1 MKKILYVA
9 NITQHIIRFHLPYL
23 KWFKEHGFEV
33 HVAANGTD
41 TIENCDV
48 FYDIPIQRTPFSMK
62 NFEAYKKLKS
72 IIDKNQ
78 YDVVVGNTSIA
89 AGIMRMAARSARK
102 NGTKVVFFAHGLHF
116 YNGASIKKWIIYYPI
131 ERYFA
136 YFTDRFVTINS
147 EDCRHLAKWYPHK
160 VSQING
166 VGVKHE
172 RFYPVE
178 AEVKTLLR
186 LELGYN
192 ETDFILVYSA
202 EFIERKNHKFIID
215 TTELL
220 ASKVNN
226 LKVLFLGRGSILE
239 QMKTYAYEKGVA
251 KYIDFLGFRN
261 DVPKLIAI
269 SDVGISSSKVEG
281 LGLNIVEEMLM
292 ALPVVATV
300 DKGHKELIK
309 HGANGY
315 LFEQNNGEQF
325 VDFIQQLSTSEEL
338 RMTMGKQSYELA
350 QKFILPTALKQFTE
364 IIETLMNE

>member
-33 HVAANGTD
+33 HVAASGID

-48 FYDIPIQRTPFSMK
+48 FFDIPVQRTPFSMK
-62 NFEAYKKLKS
+62 NYEAYKKLKT
-72 IIDKNQ
+72 IIDDHG

-89 AGIMRMAARSARK
+89 AGIMRLAARNARRK
-102 NGTKVVFFAHGLHF
+102 GTKVVFFAHGLHF

-136 YFTDRFVTINS
+136 FFTDRFVTINA
-147 EDCRHLAKWYPHK
+147 EDCRHLAKWYPRK
-160 VSQING
+160 VYKING

-172 RFYPVE
+172 RFFPVE
-178 AEVKTLLR
+178 ATVKSEYR
-186 LELGYN
+186 KELGYAESN
-192 ETDFILVYSA
+192 FILVYSA
-202 EFIERKNHKFIID
+202 EFIERKNHRFIID
-215 TTELL
+215 STQLL
-220 ASKVNN
+220 ASKVDN
-226 LKVLFLGRGSILE
+226 LKILFLGRGVTLE
-239 QMKTYAYEKGVA
+239 QMKLYAKEKEVDN
-251 KYIDFLGFRN
+251 YIDFLGFRN

-269 SDVGISSSKVEG
+269 SDVGISASKVEG

-309 HGANGY
+309 HGVNGY
-315 LFEQNNGEQF
+315 LFQQNSTEEF
-325 VDFIQQLSTSEEL
+325 VNFIRSLALSEDL
-338 RMTMGKQSYELA
+338 RVKMAKQSYELA
-350 QKFILPTALKQFTE
+350 QKFILPTALKQYTE
-364 IIETLMNE
+364 IVESLINE